1 VFCELL
7 KDPDWPE
14 PTPPV
19 LRLSRVFRC
28 TETNPTVSS
37 TLAALLLAIF
47 GSTSQSLRSLLPI
60 DAVHC
65 QGQSAQHANSGAQ
78 GAARVDDVVADQKA
92 AAAETVCRSASWS
105 RSLFSLK
112 VPCLDPITTSFS
124 RTKFLIFTFDYVGKS
139 AAPAFA
145 TTIVLSGSYV
155 YKRRADD
162 PRLRI
167 GVPTIPEAMALN
179 DPSLDTFLRMASQ
192 VEGFLSCSRR
202 AVGSTST
209 VLQLHGTHVLA
220 KWFGPSE
227 GHPDPERAADQWR
240 TDFDIERQVYE
251 TALRPLWGSVVPRYL
266 GAFEPASGKPT
277 HAFLLLED
285 AGQPIVETHD
295 FQDVPLVTR

>member
-1 VFCELL
+1 LDLCIPTQLGLCMARDTTRFGILSDHEHLVFCELL
-7 KDPDWPE
+7 KNPDWPE

-65 QGQSAQHANSGAQ
+65 QGQSAQHADSGAQ

-92 AAAETVCRSASWS
+92 AAAETVCRCASWS

-112 VPCLDPITTSFS
+112 VPCLDPTTTSFS

-145 TTIVLSGSYV
+145 TTIVLSGSYA

-179 DPSLDTFLRMASQ
+179 DPSLDTFSAWQARSKAS
-192 VEGFLSCSRR
+192 C
-202 AVGSTST
+202 
-209 VLQLHGTHVLA
+209 LA
-220 KWFGPSE
+220 LARG
-227 GHPDPERAADQWR
+227 
-240 TDFDIERQVYE
+240 
-251 TALRPLWGSVVPRYL
+251 L
-266 GAFEPASGKPT
+266 
-277 HAFLLLED
+277 
-285 AGQPIVETHD
+285 
-295 FQDVPLVTR
+295 